1 MRAQSK
7 IWISIAVSL
16 AVSAVIA
23 YFAFS
28 LVREMS
34 SDLGRYQSYSEN
46 CLLT

>member
-7 IWISIAVSL
+7 IWISIAASL

-28 LVREMS
+28 IVREMS
-34 SDLGRYQSYSEN
+34 HDFARYQEI
-46 CLLT
+46 